1 MFEILFGWSKAS
13 KCKNAIKKA
22 CYRIGFLKSKRQT
35 IVKQLR
41 NDLAKLIQSGR
52 EETALNRVEQLIK
65 DESMA
70 DAYELLEKFCEFILS
85 QLSYIRRHKDCPNDI
100 KVAVSSLIFASA
112 RCGEIPE
119 LSVIRQLFGRR
130 YGEKFAK
137 AAVELYPGNFVNK
150 QLTENLSEKC
160 VTEDLK
166 YAMVNKIAREN
177 NCLQQNVL
185 AIEYYPDCQQVQHI
199 ENKGYQ
205 VVENDPKV
213 NASIS
218 ESKVHSSHIDEMERG
233 VKCVHSSFI
242 SKPCDSCN
250 ALPKST
256 FAVDSSAIMSIV
268 PQYPQ
273 YILSYPLQDKFEKIV
288 EVDFPKLLSSEM
300 VDYVE
305 EVEEYQFSL
314 PKYAAC
320 HKEMLFEYNSSSLSG
335 REKTKTGFGE
345 SYIDQDESLCES
357 LNTMTSRRSKRGH
370 RKRSIRRPSSIK
382 NVGVIDIGYMVY
394 YQKPCRNQKNVSVPD
409 SGKNQK
415 KPILH
420 GRKNLQSG
428 QNKYRNQPRLCLAEE
443 EEEEASL
450 LQHSVVGFKT
460 RLEEDNLTT
469 KNESAENQI
478 KSEDS
483 TRRINFNRKIKG
495 CSLDKP
501 CYYYLY
507 DNKDSLET
515 EPLIEAKSHVEQD
528 CMHNECC
535 HCRPFCEV
543 GNNGNNE
550 TKEEI
555 IASISVSDPKI
566 NGSLTRTE
574 KEVSYSRAM
583 TMPQERH
590 RKGKD
595 MLRTYSCQQYPNHV
609 HPKLPDYE
617 DIAVKFTALKKNHIQ
632 NKDYTVETRGIYTT
646 QD

>member
-13 KCKNAIKKA
+13 KCKKAIKKA
-22 CYRIGFLKSKRQT
+22 CYRIKFLKNKRQT

-41 NDLAKLIQSGR
+41 NDLAELIQSGH
-52 EETALNRVEQLIK
+52 EEIALNRVEQLIK
-65 DESMA
+65 DESLA

-85 QLSYIRRHKDCPNDI
+85 QFSYIRRHKDCPNDI
-100 KVAVSSLIFASA
+100 KIAISSLIYASA

-119 LSVIRQLFGRR
+119 LSDIRKLFGKR

-137 AAVELYPGNFVNK
+137 AAVELFPGNLVNM
-150 QLTENLSEKC
+150 QLAENLSETY
-160 VTEDLK
+160 VAEDLK
-166 YAMVNKIAREN
+166 YAMVNKIARDN

-185 AIEYYPDCQQVQHI
+185 AIEYYPDWQQVQHI
-199 ENKGYQ
+199 ENKGYEL
-205 VVENDPKV
+205 VENDHKI

-218 ESKVHSSHIDEMERG
+218 ESKVHPSEIDEIERD
-233 VKCVHSSFI
+233 VK
-242 SKPCDSCN
+242 CDSCN
-250 ALPKST
+250 STLPKST

-273 YILSYPLQDKFEKIV
+273 YILSYPMQDKFEKIV
-288 EVDFPKLLSSEM
+288 EVGFPKLLSSEM

-320 HKEMLFEYNSSSLSG
+320 HNEMLFEYNSSCLSG
-335 REKTKTGFGE
+335 REKTQYGFDE
-345 SYIDQDESLCES
+345 SDIDQDESMCES
-357 LNTMTSRRSKRGH
+357 LSTMTSRRSKRAP
-370 RKRSIRRPSSIK
+370 RKRSKRRPSSIK
-382 NVGVIDIGYMVY
+382 NVGIIDIGYMVY
-394 YQKPCRNQKNVSVPD
+394 YQKPCRNQKNVSVD
-409 SGKNQK
+409 DNTKDQK
-415 KPILH
+415 KLMLPR
-420 GRKNLQSG
+420 RKNLQSG
-428 QNKYRNQPRLCLAEE
+428 Q
-443 EEEEASL
+443 S
-450 LQHSVVGFKT
+450 
-460 RLEEDNLTT
+460 RLEESPCLEQDNL
-469 KNESAENQI
+469 
-478 KSEDS
+478 SEDS

-515 EPLIEAKSHVEQD
+515 QPLIEATPHVEQD
-528 CMHNECC
+528 CMHDECC

-543 GNNGNNE
+543 GNNGNSE
-550 TKEEI
+550 TKQEI
-555 IASISVSDPKI
+555 IASFSVSDPKI

-574 KEVSYSRAM
+574 NEVLYSRAM

-617 DIAVKFTALKKNHIQ
+617 DIAVKFTALKRNHLQ
-632 NKDYTVETRGIYTT
+632 NKDYLRK
-646 QD
+646 